1 MDTNRSLLQ
10 EIEELSHTVNAQ
22 GERIADLE
30 GTVVNEMAR
39 TEAARDEVRRV
50 RARLTR
56 IVEEVR
62 DRASGILADTS
73 MLIDEV
79 MDTVQSL
86 VPEGTEEDPEEDPEE
101 EVPPDSPTVD

>member
-1 MDTNRSLLQ
+1 M
-10 EIEELSHTVNAQ
+10 VNAQ
-22 GERIADLE
+22 SAWIAELE
-30 GTVVNEMAR
+30 GTVVDEMAR
-39 TEAARDEVRRV
+39 AEAARDEVRRV

-79 MDTVQSL
+79 MDIVQN
-86 VPEGTEEDPEEDPEE
+86 PAPKGTPKEEDPEEDPKE
-101 EVPPDSPTVD
+101 EVPPDSPTVDYT

>member
-1 MDTNRSLLQ
+1 MVD
-10 EIEELSHTVNAQ
+10 EV
-22 GERIADLE
+22 
-30 GTVVNEMAR
+30 AR
-39 TEAARDEVRRV
+39 TEAAHDEIRRV

-56 IVEEVR
+56 IVEEVW

-79 MDTVQSL
+79 IDTIQSPTL
-86 VPEGTEEDPEEDPEE
+86 EGTPEKENPEEHPEE